1 MKKRIIQTLI
11 ISILC
16 GFSMAVKAAEIRNI
30 KMLCFERDVFLDTVG
45 ESQKLFLIGTMPGL
59 NSLIEVYRGKDLDWS
74 IVVRLPKKNET
85 CVLVSGDQLI
95 DVDYFAEKNL

>member
-1 MKKRIIQTLI
+1 
-11 ISILC
+11 
-16 GFSMAVKAAEIRNI
+16 
-30 KMLCFERDVFLDTVG
+30 
-45 ESQKLFLIGTMPGL
+45 MPDL
-59 NSLIEVYRGKDLDWS
+59 NSLVEVYRGEDLDWS